1 MIIPFEAALF
11 IILGLAGW
19 FQNRWLF
26 LIFLTG
32 ELTIIIELIIS
43 ILSVCRRQIK
53 VRLYDGTVRVG
64 RMPHVRLSVSDSP
77 YYGHHVKI
85 KARLT
90 LPTGE
95 TRKIK
100 YKAFVSDSDLSLPVP
115 ALSVGEMVFTV
126 KSISFSDAAGLFI
139 FHRKVDRSITIQVV
153 SDPSLKNDIAPD
165 DSEKKRLEKKV
176 TREKGSVFARDEIR
190 SFREY
195 RNGDERRDIH
205 WNISARFGKF
215 YVKEYEGRDEEKVSG
230 EERSNGKAVEKSDV
244 SSPVSDIE
252 FKKKELK
259 SEIKKLK
266 RGKKAKPTFFQRLTR
281 AVICAGIVLIFLSQV
296 TAIDPYIYFYTWEK
310 WMIAA
315 GCIAGTG
322 LLYLLS
328 KFRTFPLIVLGAST
342 AMYVVRNQFKA
353 SDSEP
358 VLAVAVCLAVVLA
371 FLCTGLNGKENDRF
385 YILKIVAAAL
395 TIVMG
400 ISFAGVLPQLLNDGA
415 SDRIASSKL
424 LSGQVADAG
433 MTRVYETENDVLNKV
448 IRSGK
453 LHYRVAF
460 DGRVGQQPSQYT
472 GETQIVVRSENKP
485 TEDLYL
491 RFFTG
496 RKYKNADWYGGESE
510 KLLSEIDD
518 RLEKKTSDTA
528 DEEDTQ
534 LPISRMYQGDGIY
547 LIMQETNGYVNIN
560 GYGMNL
566 DSYKISNA
574 VPEDYS
580 GDIGQMSYNLANIS
594 APVSLVYPGL
604 VDATDVGS
612 ITANMTSI
620 RISDCSDDI
629 SSVHEYADYRKQ
641 ELLKDPTDDSSPD
654 YYDGIVRMSEF
665 ASEYAKLYPDYYLQT
680 PDKGIDKI
688 RALVDD
694 RPLKNAEDVTAYIR
708 YILASHA
715 TYSLKARD
723 PAGDV
728 DPVEY
733 FLFTSHRGH
742 CEYYASAAALLY
754 RLYGIPARYASGYHV
769 SPSDFKNTGKDGFT
783 AKVSDKKAHA
793 WVEIYYPST
802 GWIPVE
808 MTPAELPLNAPNDVT
823 GYPTDPDITIWPGFT
838 EGDLMD
844 IQEKNGWTGRTFK
857 DEQDEE
863 ETETTES
870 TVKSGNSSDTSAQTQ
885 ASADAADD
893 IGDKS
898 EKESHSLADL
908 ISEHRTGTVIFLIV
922 IILIV
927 SILTVRIITEYRFRH
942 GGLMGIAN
950 RTDRI
955 MAKSRDFAIPLDSQT
970 AAELTAF
977 FRLLDK
983 AVYSGYIGTPEEI
996 DGAFKTYE
1004 KLRQTVKEGAG
1015 RYELLHRRGKGRRL
1029 QRSHR
1034 R

>member
-19 FQNRWLF
+19 FQNRWLL

-85 KARLT
+85 NARLT

-153 SDPSLKNDIAPD
+153 SDSSLKNDIAPD

-296 TAIDPYIYFYTWEK
+296 TAIDPYIYFYTWEE

-315 GCIAGTG
+315 GCIAGAG
-322 LLYLLS
+322 LLYFLS
-328 KFRTFPLIVLGAST
+328 RFRTFPLIVLGAST

-371 FLCTGLNGKENDRF
+371 FLCTGFNGKENDRF

-472 GETQIVVRSENKP
+472 GETQIVVRSENEP

-547 LIMQETNGYVNIN
+547 FIMQETNGYVNIN
-560 GYGMNL
+560 GYGMNW

-594 APVSLVYPGL
+594 APVSQVYPGL
-604 VDATDVGS
+604 MDATDVGS
-612 ITANMTSI
+612 ITAELLSI

-629 SSVHEYADYRKQ
+629 SSVHEYANYRKQ
-641 ELLKDPTDDSSPD
+641 ELLKDPNADSSPD
-654 YYDGIVRMSEF
+654 YYDGIVGMSEF

-694 RPLKNAEDVTAYIR
+694 QPLKKAEDVTAYIR

-754 RLYGIPARYASGYHV
+754 RLYGIPARYASGYRV

-808 MTPAELPLNAPNDVT
+808 MTPAELPLNAPDDVT

-838 EGDLMD
+838 EGDLMA
-844 IQEKNGWTGRTFK
+844 IQEKNGWTGRMFQEGTETNQAESEK
-857 DEQDEE
+857 KSLE
-863 ETETTES
+863 ET
-870 TVKSGNSSDTSAQTQ
+870 DTSQVSEHAQ
-885 ASADAADD
+885 ASADASDKAQSAKEDD
-893 IGDKS
+893 QNVFLDFV
-898 EKESHSLADL
+898 E
-908 ISEHRTGTVIFLIV
+908 EHRAQTVIFLIV
-922 IILIV
+922 IILII

-942 GGLMGIAN
+942 GGLTAIADS
-950 RTDRI
+950 TDRLI
-955 MAKSRDFAIPLDSQT
+955 TKSRDFAIPLDKET
-970 AAELTAF
+970 ADELTAF
-977 FRLLDK
+977 FRLTDK
-983 AVYSGYIGTPEEI
+983 VRYGGYEGTEEETEKAYAI
-996 DGAFKTYE
+996 YE
-1004 KLRQTVKEGAG
+1004 KLRQIVKEGAKKN
-1015 RYELLHRRGKGRRL
+1015 ELLHSGNGRRRL
-1029 QRSHR
+1029 QRSR
-1034 R
+1034 RS

>member
-1 MIIPFEAALF
+1 
-11 IILGLAGW
+11 
-19 FQNRWLF
+19 
-26 LIFLTG
+26 
-32 ELTIIIELIIS
+32 
-43 ILSVCRRQIK
+43 
-53 VRLYDGTVRVG
+53 
-64 RMPHVRLSVSDSP
+64 
-77 YYGHHVKI
+77 
-85 KARLT
+85 
-90 LPTGE
+90 
-95 TRKIK
+95 
-100 YKAFVSDSDLSLPVP
+100 
-115 ALSVGEMVFTV
+115 
-126 KSISFSDAAGLFI
+126 
-139 FHRKVDRSITIQVV
+139 
-153 SDPSLKNDIAPD
+153 
-165 DSEKKRLEKKV
+165 
-176 TREKGSVFARDEIR
+176 
-190 SFREY
+190 
-195 RNGDERRDIH
+195 
-205 WNISARFGKF
+205 
-215 YVKEYEGRDEEKVSG
+215 
-230 EERSNGKAVEKSDV
+230 
-244 SSPVSDIE
+244 
-252 FKKKELK
+252 
-259 SEIKKLK
+259 
-266 RGKKAKPTFFQRLTR
+266 
-281 AVICAGIVLIFLSQV
+281 
-296 TAIDPYIYFYTWEK
+296 
-310 WMIAA
+310 
-315 GCIAGTG
+315 
-322 LLYLLS
+322 
-328 KFRTFPLIVLGAST
+328 
-342 AMYVVRNQFKA
+342 
-353 SDSEP
+353 
-358 VLAVAVCLAVVLA
+358 
-371 FLCTGLNGKENDRF
+371 
-385 YILKIVAAAL
+385 
-395 TIVMG
+395 
-400 ISFAGVLPQLLNDGA
+400 
-415 SDRIASSKL
+415 
-424 LSGQVADAG
+424 

-547 LIMQETNGYVNIN
+547 FIMQETNGYVNIN

-604 VDATDVGS
+604 MEATDVGS

-641 ELLKDPTDDSSPD
+641 ELLKDPTADSSPD

-844 IQEKNGWTGRTFK
+844 IQEKNGWTGRMFK
-857 DEQDEE
+857 EGTETNQAESEKESLE
-863 ETETTES
+863 ET
-870 TVKSGNSSDTSAQTQ
+870 DTSQVSEQAQ
-885 ASADAADD
+885 ASADASDKAQSAKEDD
-893 IGDKS
+893 QNVFMDFV
-898 EKESHSLADL
+898 E
-908 ISEHRTGTVIFLIV
+908 EHRAQTVIFLIV
-922 IILIV
+922 IILII

-942 GGLMGIAN
+942 GGLTAIADS
-950 RTDRI
+950 TDRLI
-955 MAKSRDFAIPLDSQT
+955 TKSRDFAIPLDKET
-970 AAELTAF
+970 ADELTAF
-977 FRLLDK
+977 FRLTDK
-983 AVYSGYIGTPEEI
+983 VRYGEYEGTEEETEKAYEI
-996 DGAFKTYE
+996 YE
-1004 KLRQTVKEGAG
+1004 KLRQIVKEGAKKN
-1015 RYELLHRRGKGRRL
+1015 ELLHSGNGRRRL
-1029 QRSHR
+1029 QRSR
-1034 R
+1034 RS